1 MRSTRMLGI
10 AGVIGMLSGLPAA
23 MAQQSDIT
31 RTPLQSIDFPGN
43 GYVTESVLVTIAP
56 RGVVG
61 RHTHP
66 GVEMGYLAS
75 GTGTLSIDGQAERL
89 LKVGDSW
96 AIPEGVAH
104 GLRNTGDQ
112 PEQIVATYVVEKGK
126 ALATAAP

>member
-1 MRSTRMLGI
+1 MRHTCLLGI
-10 AGVIGMLSGLPAA
+10 AWVVGMLSGSPAV
-23 MAQQSDIT
+23 MAQQQAIT
-31 RTPLQSIDFPGN
+31 RTSLQSIDFPGN
-43 GYVTESVLVTIAP
+43 GYITESVWVTIAP
-56 RGVVG
+56 RGVVA

-75 GTGTLSIDGQAERL
+75 GEGTLSIDGQPVRV

-104 GLRNTGDQ
+104 GLSNTGDQ